1 MTEKGYNFLTD
12 THERFGDLYGL
23 VVVGADAALARD
35 FEKEIIEFCEQRAI
49 PWVRRQAF
57 DKITTE
63 YAIAVSWRWMIPHP
77 SNRLIVFHDSL
88 LPRYRGFSPLVNA
101 LINGEKE
108 IGVSAVFG
116 AGEFDTGDIIAQA
129 SSTIDYPIKIKQ
141 AIAINNA
148 NYAKVASL
156 VYGIR
161 RGAELAAVPQ
171 NEADASYSVWRD
183 ELDYVID
190 WSWSAKEIRRL
201 IDSVGRPY
209 AGAATKLDGAV
220 VRIHEA
226 SEAEDVKIENRHVG
240 KVLFVDAGKPI
251 VVCGQGMLKI
261 VEAVIETGSGS
272 TSLFPPRKFRIRF
285 TN

>member
-35 FEKEIIEFCEQRAI
+35 FEKEIIEFWNSAQSLGQAAGI
-49 PWVRRQAF
+49 RQ
-57 DKITTE
+57 DPDR

-148 NYAKVASL
+148 NYAKVAGPVL
-156 VYGIR
+156 DRIR

-201 IDSVGRPY
+201 IDSVGRPMR
-209 AGAATKLDGAV
+209 V
-220 VRIHEA
+220 SRRSWMRCRRIHEA
-226 SEAEDVKIENRHVG
+226 SEAE
-240 KVLFVDAGKPI
+240 
-251 VVCGQGMLKI
+251 
-261 VEAVIETGSGS
+261 T
-272 TSLFPPRKFRIRF
+272 
-285 TN
+285 